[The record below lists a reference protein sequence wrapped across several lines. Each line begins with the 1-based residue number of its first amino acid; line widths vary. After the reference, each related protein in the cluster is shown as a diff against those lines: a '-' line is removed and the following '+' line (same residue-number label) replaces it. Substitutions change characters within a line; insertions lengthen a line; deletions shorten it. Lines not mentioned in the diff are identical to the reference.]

1 MPVKRRQELRG
12 QQMLMD
18 VDPIRA
24 TTCRPLSDG
33 AALGALSPL
42 GQGGAD
48 RKTKPDD

>member
-1 MPVKRRQELRG
+1 
-12 QQMLMD
+12 MLMD
-18 VDPIRA
+18 IDSIRA
-24 TTCRPLSDG
+24 AAYRPSSDG